1 MASNSRYVVS
11 MGDVFPCGAYV
22 VSEVEPVRDF
32 ERSTAE
38 RFVQQGDKHTGL
50 PLWAVSVLD
59 ANPEVRNSDKTVVVK
74 IMDTVRPVPPEAT
87 GGTPFRAV
95 EFDGLTVTPYLDD
108 KACSGPKGG
117 ERHRCRARMAYS
129 LRATGMHAPS
139 KGSKW
144 SGANEGKA
152 AA

>member
-1 MASNSRYVVS
+1 
-11 MGDVFPCGAYV
+11 
-22 VSEVEPVRDF
+22 
-32 ERSTAE
+32 
-38 RFVQQGDKHTGL
+38 L

-74 IMDTVRPVPPEAT
+74 IMDAVRPVPPET
-87 GGTPFRAV
+87 MGGTPFRAV